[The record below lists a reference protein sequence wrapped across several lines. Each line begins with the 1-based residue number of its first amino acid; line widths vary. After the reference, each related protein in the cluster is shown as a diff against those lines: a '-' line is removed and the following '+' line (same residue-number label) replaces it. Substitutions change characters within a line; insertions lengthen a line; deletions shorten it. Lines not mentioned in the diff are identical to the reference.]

1 MTTKIIKKRKLLP
14 FTTML
19 RNVIDLPNAQIY
31 NDKLKEGRRLK
42 IVKLGF
48 QPTNIQIY
56 KLKKEALKYNYL
68 IKSHKIYTLSY
79 TGQSYEYVF
88 YFEEIKLKSK
98 IKKFYRER

>member
-19 RNVIDLPNAQIY
+19 RNVMNLPNDQIY
-31 NDKLKEGRRLK
+31 NDQLKEGRRLK

-56 KLKKEALKYNYL
+56 KLKKEALKYNYIL
-68 IKSHKIYTLSY
+68 KSHKIFTLTH
-79 TGQSYEYVF
+79 TGSYEYVF